1 MKRKKKLIIEPD
13 DTEEIEEVIPD
24 DIIVNYYSELQ
35 KKPDDPYHYP
45 ISQKEAFAIANRD
58 ENLKTDFWK
67 RKKDNIT
74 YLFFEKAR
82 VHPVELLDHV
92 FWHVEILSG
101 EISGMKI
108 TDKYDECWDGFFSKN
123 DLKLLQ
129 CYIDVNTGEY
139 YYLEGEEDKKKK
151 RWFSWLRKKNK

>member
-67 RKKDNIT
+67 RKKIT
-74 YLFFEKAR
+74 LHICF
-82 VHPVELLDHV
+82 
-92 FWHVEILSG
+92 
-101 EISGMKI
+101 
-108 TDKYDECWDGFFSKN
+108 
-123 DLKLLQ
+123 LKRL
-129 CYIDVNTGEY
+129 EY
-139 YYLEGEEDKKKK
+139 VQ
-151 RWFSWLRKKNK
+151 

>member
-1 MKRKKKLIIEPD
+1 M
-13 DTEEIEEVIPD
+13 
-24 DIIVNYYSELQ
+24 
-35 KKPDDPYHYP
+35 
-45 ISQKEAFAIANRD
+45 
-58 ENLKTDFWK
+58 
-67 RKKDNIT
+67 
-74 YLFFEKAR
+74 FFEKAR
-82 VHPVELLDHV
+82 VRPVELLNQV

-101 EISGMKI
+101 EISGMKS
-108 TDKYDECWDGFFSKN
+108 TDTYDECWDGVFSKN

>member
-1 MKRKKKLIIEPD
+1 M
-13 DTEEIEEVIPD
+13 
-24 DIIVNYYSELQ
+24 
-35 KKPDDPYHYP
+35 
-45 ISQKEAFAIANRD
+45 
-58 ENLKTDFWK
+58 
-67 RKKDNIT
+67 
-74 YLFFEKAR
+74 
-82 VHPVELLDHV
+82 
-92 FWHVEILSG
+92 SG

-151 RWFSWLRKKNK
+151 RWFSWFRKKKNK